1 MFRSIKVAS
10 IVQIV
15 FAVCA
20 VLLAL
25 TVFEYKK
32 ALNTFT
38 NDLNLTVSNTLT
50 RLQVNLPKP
59 LWDFDLET
67 VKSAISAELKTPE
80 ISSIKITDTAGKVIL
95 YLTLAQE
102 VDDKGSR
109 KTIAVEN
116 EGRLVNLASVGGE
129 LEFVEYGKK
138 NPIGSI
144 EIRYTDEFMH
154 QQLTNYVSFNL
165 LKVLI
170 LAILIPCMLF
180 IILNFSV
187 LKPLNELGDKT
198 RTLSSGDADL
208 THQLPVP
215 KYKEFQAVTQ
225 GINQF
230 TTTLRT
236 IVVEVN
242 DASAELHL
250 QAQQSREKAEEN
262 VAQIDQQKHQ
272 LETIAAAAT
281 ELNHSVAT
289 VAQTVNETA
298 EQALNATRLTDNVV
312 NEIGSATSDIS
323 NMCSEMVRVNQEM
336 SKLLVEGEK
345 ITTVLNVINDISEQ
359 TNLLALNAAIEAARA
374 GEQGRGFAVVA
385 DEVRNLAVK
394 TSQSTEQIKV
404 NITNLNRAT
413 NTVEEELTRMTGL
426 LEKTAEK
433 VSHSQSSIRNVKSSV
448 EMISERSDQIHQ
460 SAAEQRTAIEE
471 ISLAIVEASEA
482 ANSVYDRAA
491 QNAEGTKR
499 VSAISALIA
508 EHMAKFRT

>member
-1 MFRSIKVAS
+1 MFRSIKFVAT
-10 IVQIV
+10 VQIV
-15 FAVCA
+15 LAVCA
-20 VLLAL
+20 VLLGL

-32 ALNTFT
+32 ALNNITD
-38 NDLNLTVSNTLT
+38 DLNLTVNNTLS

-59 LWDFDLET
+59 LWDFDLES
-67 VKSAISAELKTPE
+67 VKSVISAELKTPE
-80 ISSIKITDTAGKVIL
+80 ISSIKISDTAGKPIL
-95 YLTLAQE
+95 YLMP
-102 VDDKGSR
+102 GSE
-109 KTIAVEN
+109 KDENGQPIIVNVEN
-116 EGRLVNLASVGGE
+116 DSSISSLPLVSGP

-144 EIRYTDEFMH
+144 DIHYSDELMQ
-154 QQLTNYVSFNL
+154 QQLTESISFNL
-165 LKVLI
+165 FKVLI

-180 IILNFSV
+180 VILNFAV

-198 RTLSSGDADL
+198 QALSSGDGDL
-208 THQLPVP
+208 THQLPP
-215 KYKEFQAVTQ
+215 AKYKEFQSVTQ

-230 TTTLRT
+230 TATLRT
-236 IVVEVN
+236 VVSEMN
-242 DASAELHL
+242 EASGELGQ

-262 VAQIDQQKHQ
+262 VAQINKQKHQ

-281 ELNHSVAT
+281 ELNHSVVT
-289 VAQTVNETA
+289 VAQTVNDTA
-298 EQALNATRLTDNVV
+298 QQALTATHLTDTVV
-312 NEIGSATSDIS
+312 KEIGSATADIS
-323 NMCSEMVRVNQEM
+323 NMCSEMTRVNQEM
-336 SKLLVEGEK
+336 NKLLVEGEK

-394 TSQSTEQIKV
+394 TSQSTEQIKA

-433 VSHSQSSIRNVKSSV
+433 VSHSQASIRDVKSSV
-448 EMISERSDQIHQ
+448 EMISERSDQIHL
-460 SAAEQRTAIEE
+460 SAEEQRTAIEE
-471 ISLAIVEASEA
+471 ISHAIVEASEA
-482 ANSVYDRAA
+482 ANSVYERAA

>member
-1 MFRSIKVAS
+1 M
-10 IVQIV
+10 
-15 FAVCA
+15 
-20 VLLAL
+20 
-25 TVFEYKK
+25 
-32 ALNTFT
+32 
-38 NDLNLTVSNTLT
+38 
-50 RLQVNLPKP
+50 
-59 LWDFDLET
+59 
-67 VKSAISAELKTPE
+67 
-80 ISSIKITDTAGKVIL
+80 
-95 YLTLAQE
+95 
-102 VDDKGSR
+102 
-109 KTIAVEN
+109 
-116 EGRLVNLASVGGE
+116 
-129 LEFVEYGKK
+129 
-138 NPIGSI
+138 
-144 EIRYTDEFMH
+144 
-154 QQLTNYVSFNL
+154 
-165 LKVLI
+165 
-170 LAILIPCMLF
+170 
-180 IILNFSV
+180 
-187 LKPLNELGDKT
+187 
-198 RTLSSGDADL
+198 
-208 THQLPVP
+208 
-215 KYKEFQAVTQ
+215 TQ

-242 DASAELHL
+242 NASSELRL

-289 VAQTVNETA
+289 VAQTVNEPA

-312 NEIGSATSDIS
+312 HEIGSATSDIS
-323 NMCSEMVRVNQEM
+323 NMCNEMVRVNQEM
-336 SKLLVEGEK
+336 SKLLIEGEK

-359 TNLLALNAAIEAARA
+359 TNLLALTAAIEAARA

-394 TSQSTEQIKV
+394 TSQSTEQIKA

-413 NTVEEELTRMTGL
+413 NTGEEELTRMTGL

-499 VSAISALIA
+499 GSAISALIA

>member
-1 MFRSIKVAS
+1 M
-10 IVQIV
+10 
-15 FAVCA
+15 
-20 VLLAL
+20 
-25 TVFEYKK
+25 
-32 ALNTFT
+32 
-38 NDLNLTVSNTLT
+38 
-50 RLQVNLPKP
+50 
-59 LWDFDLET
+59 
-67 VKSAISAELKTPE
+67 
-80 ISSIKITDTAGKVIL
+80 
-95 YLTLAQE
+95 
-102 VDDKGSR
+102 
-109 KTIAVEN
+109 
-116 EGRLVNLASVGGE
+116 
-129 LEFVEYGKK
+129 
-138 NPIGSI
+138 
-144 EIRYTDEFMH
+144 
-154 QQLTNYVSFNL
+154 
-165 LKVLI
+165 
-170 LAILIPCMLF
+170 
-180 IILNFSV
+180 
-187 LKPLNELGDKT
+187 
-198 RTLSSGDADL
+198 
-208 THQLPVP
+208 
-215 KYKEFQAVTQ
+215 TQ

-242 DASAELHL
+242 NASSELRL

-312 NEIGSATSDIS
+312 HEIGSATSDIS
-323 NMCSEMVRVNQEM
+323 NMCNEMVRVNQEM
-336 SKLLVEGEK
+336 SKLLIEGEK

-394 TSQSTEQIKV
+394 TSQSTEQIKA

-448 EMISERSDQIHQ
+448 EMISERSDQIHH